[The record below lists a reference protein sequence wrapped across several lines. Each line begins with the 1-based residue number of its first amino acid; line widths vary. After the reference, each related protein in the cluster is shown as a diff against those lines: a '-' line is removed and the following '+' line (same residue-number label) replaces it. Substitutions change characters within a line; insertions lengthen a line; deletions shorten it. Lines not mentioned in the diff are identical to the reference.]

1 MGTFERSL
9 AMKKALT
16 IIFVSL
22 SLILILDSVNAG
34 HALVMFFLAGII
46 PGTNVAISA
55 SSMLQAFTFL
65 IGFTLSRVT
74 IGLFRLRDADGEGTI
89 PAQRR
94 PRVSSARA

>member
-1 MGTFERSL
+1 MGTFERPL
-9 AMKKALT
+9 AMKKTLT
-16 IIFVSL
+16 ILCISL

-55 SSMLQAFTFL
+55 ASMLEFFTLL

-74 IGLFRLRDADGEGTI
+74 ISLIRLREGDDEGTI